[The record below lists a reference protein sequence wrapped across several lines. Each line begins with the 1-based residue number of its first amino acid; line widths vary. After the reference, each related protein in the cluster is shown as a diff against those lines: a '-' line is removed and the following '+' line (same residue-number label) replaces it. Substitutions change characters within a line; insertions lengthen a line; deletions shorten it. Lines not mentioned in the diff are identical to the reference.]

1 MWRMA
6 LFRTSQKLDVFGQ
19 NITKIKIFI
28 IHNSLLILSFHTFFK
43 SFNFSAQVNVV
54 KDNRIDERIQN
65 KAQKQLLGYRVQ
77 ICFDSDK
84 ALVDQMRAKF
94 ISQYPKIDTYI
105 TFDAPNFNLKVGD
118 FRTQIEAEKLKE
130 KIVADYSITIIHKEL
145 INLPRVD

>member
-1 MWRMA
+1 LNKNDSFTFVFIKSIILMNF
-6 LFRTSQKLDVFGQ
+6 LF
-19 NITKIKIFI
+19 KISFIFT
-28 IHNSLLILSFHTFFK
+28 LLNANNVYT
-43 SFNFSAQVNVV
+43 QVNIV
-54 KDNRIDERIQN
+54 KDNRIDEKISG
-65 KAQKQLLGYRVQ
+65 KSQKQILGYRVQ

-84 ALVDQMRAKF
+84 ILVDQMRAKF

-130 KIVADYSITIIHKEL
+130 KIIADYSITIIHKEL

>member
-1 MWRMA
+1 MNYIVKA
-6 LFRTSQKLDVFGQ
+6 
-19 NITKIKIFI
+19 IF
-28 IHNSLLILSFHTFFK
+28 LIFLFK

>member
-1 MWRMA
+1 MNF
-6 LFRTSQKLDVFGQ
+6 LFKTSF
-19 NITKIKIFI
+19 IFT
-28 IHNSLLILSFHTFFK
+28 LLNANNVYT
-43 SFNFSAQVNVV
+43 QVNIV
-54 KDNRIDERIQN
+54 KDNRIDEKISG
-65 KAQKQLLGYRVQ
+65 KSQKQILGYRVQ

-84 ALVDQMRAKF
+84 ILVDQIRAKF

-130 KIVADYSITIIHKEL
+130 KIIADYSITIIHKEL

>member
-1 MWRMA
+1 
-6 LFRTSQKLDVFGQ
+6 
-19 NITKIKIFI
+19 
-28 IHNSLLILSFHTFFK
+28 
-43 SFNFSAQVNVV
+43 VV
-54 KDNRIDERIQN
+54 KDNRIDEKIQN
-65 KAQKQLLGYRVQ
+65 KAQKQILGYRVQ

>member
-1 MWRMA
+1 MNF
-6 LFRTSQKLDVFGQ
+6 LFKTSL
-19 NITKIKIFI
+19 IF
-28 IHNSLLILSFHTFFK
+28 SLLNANNLYT
-43 SFNFSAQVNVV
+43 QVNIV
-54 KDNRIDERIQN
+54 KDHRIDEKISG
-65 KAQKQLLGYRVQ
+65 KSQKQILGYRVQ

-84 ALVDQMRAKF
+84 ELVDQMREKF

-130 KIVADYSITIIHKEL
+130 KIIADYSITIIHKEL

>member
-1 MWRMA
+1 LNKNDSFTFVFIKSIILMNF
-6 LFRTSQKLDVFGQ
+6 LFKTSF
-19 NITKIKIFI
+19 IFT
-28 IHNSLLILSFHTFFK
+28 LLNANNVYT
-43 SFNFSAQVNVV
+43 QVNIV
-54 KDNRIDERIQN
+54 KDNRIDEKISG
-65 KAQKQLLGYRVQ
+65 KSQKQILGYRVQ

-84 ALVDQMRAKF
+84 ILVDQIRAKF

-130 KIVADYSITIIHKEL
+130 KIIADYSITIIHKEL